1 MRNFNY
7 ILWRQGDSPTADD
20 VIQIDGENV
29 RDTESQEVFNFL
41 ITGLNPV
48 IDGKP
53 HIWRKKDIKG
63 KLKKFES
70 ETGETPSPFISIYT
84 DNFSPR
90 HLLIKSHYNN
100 VDNVGRRIPFL
111 FCTIIHSSSDF
122 KDIVKL
128 LQDASN
134 KINMECNIAD
144 LHFIE
149 KELKIKKNNI
159 YKFFILVISFII
171 LIFITIWIIK
181 DCN

>member
-7 ILWRQGDSPTADD
+7 ILWRQSDSPASDD
-20 VIQIDGENV
+20 VIMIDGEEACE
-29 RDTESQEVFNFL
+29 TERQEAFNYL
-41 ITGLNPV
+41 ITGLQPE
-48 IDGKP
+48 IDGKQ
-53 HIWRKKDIKG
+53 HVWNEKDIKG

-70 ETGETPSPFISIYT
+70 KTGEKPSPFISIYT

-100 VDNVGRRIPFL
+100 VDNVGRRIAFM
-111 FCTIIHSSSDF
+111 FCTLIPSSMDL
-122 KDIVKL
+122 KDVVKP
-128 LQDASN
+128 LQDASK
-134 KINMECNIAD
+134 KINMDCNIAD

-181 DCN
+181 DYN